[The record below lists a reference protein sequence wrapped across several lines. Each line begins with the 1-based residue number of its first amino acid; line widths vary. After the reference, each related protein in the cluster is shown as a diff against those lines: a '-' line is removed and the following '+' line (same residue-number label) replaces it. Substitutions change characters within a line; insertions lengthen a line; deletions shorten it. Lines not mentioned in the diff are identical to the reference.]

1 MVVVEIRSPVY
12 DEESSQIEWRG
23 RALVKA
29 DGVDLEIYGEADL
42 LAAEELAVLDLQT
55 GKPLLADDD
64 PEAWARNLP
73 FAYRAGDLVAVVVID
88 TDPPEVPVEPA
99 PSDDLP
105 SIPAPPGL
113 ADRVSEHVGA

>member
-1 MVVVEIRSPVY
+1 M
-12 DEESSQIEWRG
+12 
-23 RALVKA
+23 
-29 DGVDLEIYGEADL
+29 
-42 LAAEELAVLDLQT
+42 LDLRT

-64 PEAWARNLP
+64 PEAWTRNLP

-99 PSDDLP
+99 PPDDLP
-105 SIPAPPGL
+105 SIPAPPRS